1 MRGKAGFSL
10 SLIAPVVSL
19 ALLLALMLPAG
30 VEAAA
35 PKAPDYNALLA
46 QPDRSDADKQND
58 QRRHAAEMLAFVGCR
73 PGMKELDMAAD
84 AGYSTELMARCVGPK
99 GKVYAQNDPATPPRA
114 MDAFKARMEKPAMK
128 NVVSDVQPFENP
140 IPKGVKNLDLITFFY
155 GYHDVANTQ
164 TDRAKMDKAM
174 FNALKKGGTLVIA
187 DYAAKPGAPATTSS
201 EFHRLD
207 QAIERREL
215 EAAGFK
221 LVGEGNF
228 LRQSSDTHD
237 FKIFGAKQPIDIYV
251 MKFRK
256 P

>member
-1 MRGKAGFSL
+1 MRGKTGFSL
-10 SLIAPVVSL
+10 SLIAFSL
-19 ALLLALMLPAG
+19 VLAANAQ
-30 VEAAA
+30 AAS
-35 PKAPDYNALLA
+35 PKRPDYNAILA
-46 QPDRSDADKQND
+46 QPDRTDVDKQND

-73 PGMKELDMAAD
+73 PGMKDLDMAAD

-99 GKVYAQNDPATPPRA
+99 GKVYGQNDPALPQKP
-114 MDAFKARMEKPAMK
+114 MDAFKARLATPAMK
-128 NVVSDVQPFENP
+128 NVVSDVQPFETP
-140 IPKGVKNLDLITFFY
+140 IPQGVKNLDLITFFY
-155 GYHDVANTQ
+155 GYHDVANTK

-207 QAIERREL
+207 EAIEKKEL

-221 LVGEGNF
+221 LADEGNF
-228 LRQSSDTHD
+228 LRQPSDTHD
-237 FKIFGAKQPIDIYV
+237 FKIFGAKQPIDVYV
-251 MKFRK
+251 LKFKK